1 VVCFHQT
8 CQQFYDFPNQDG
20 KFTRVV
26 FEDFIV
32 VPLLVVQIVDK
43 VFAGIVDVKLHEFY
57 LVALAWALKCLDH
70 EVYKLVSHFQ
80 AKWVHEF
87 LESLEQV

>member
-1 VVCFHQT
+1 MVGFHQT
-8 CQQFYDFPNQDG
+8 CQQFYDFPNQDRELA
-20 KFTRVV
+20 RVV

-43 VFAGIVDVKLHEFY
+43 VFTGIVNVKLDEFY
-57 LVALAWALKCLDH
+57 LVALAWALERLNHK
-70 EVYKLVSHFQ
+70 VYELISHFQ

-87 LESLEQV
+87 LESVE